1 MTDSY
6 LGIDVGTSGVRAIL
20 IDISGEILS
29 TARSPLAAS
38 FEVDNML
45 CQQPA
50 DWWQAVLNCLQQL
63 NARYGLSSLQAIAI
77 DGTSGTTLLTDSQ
90 NTPISPALMYNDV
103 RPAEFV
109 SNLCKQAPPV
119 PACSR
124 TSGLAKAAWLY
135 RGLSITTEFYIQQQ
149 ADWILSQF
157 SGKPG
162 ISDWN
167 NVLKMGFDVDQ
178 LTWPDWLK
186 MLDLG
191 KGRLPNAYPPGKRVA
206 KISAAVAKQTGLP
219 ETTQLHA
226 GTTDSIAAFLASG
239 ASQPGDAVTSLGSTL
254 VLKLCTRRPVVSNI
268 HGIYSHR
275 LDEKRW
281 LAGGASN
288 SGGSVLKNL
297 FTENEL
303 VKLSEQINAEQ
314 DTGLDYYPLPS
325 IGERFPIPDAD
336 KKPVMYPVPDNRTVY
351 LQAIFEGIARIEKHG
366 YDLLE
371 QLGAETVQSIRTSG
385 GGAENRAWSSIR
397 KRIVKRPM
405 LRADHTEAAYGCA
418 LLAAGRL

>member
-20 IDISGEILS
+20 IDAYGEILS
-29 TARSPLAAS
+29 TSRASLAAS
-38 FEVDNML
+38 FKKDNML

-63 NARYGLSSLQAIAI
+63 NIQYDLSSLQAIAI
-77 DGTSGTTLLTDSQ
+77 DGTSGTTLLTDGH

-103 RPAEFV
+103 RAAEFV

-135 RGLSITTEFYIQQQ
+135 QESSITTEFYIQQQ

-167 NVLKMGFDVDQ
+167 NVLKLGFDVEQ
-178 LTWPDWLK
+178 LAWPDWLEL
-186 MLDLG
+186 LDLG
-191 KGRLPNAYPPGKRVA
+191 KGRLPDAYPAGKQVA
-206 KISAAVAKQTGLP
+206 VISADVARQTGLP
-219 ETTQLHA
+219 ETTRLHA

-254 VLKLCTRRPVVSNI
+254 VLKLCTRIPIVSES

-303 VKLSEQINAEQ
+303 VSLSEQIIPDQ
-314 DTGLDYYPLPS
+314 DTGFDYYPLPS
-325 IGERFPIPDAD
+325 TGERFPIPDAD
-336 KKPVMYPVPDNRTVY
+336 KKPVMYPVPENRTIY
-351 LQAIFEGIARIEKHG
+351 LQAIFEGIARIEKLG

-371 QLGAETVQSIRTSG
+371 ELGAETVQSIRTSG
-385 GGAENRAWSSIR
+385 GGAVNPTWSSIR
-397 KRIVKRPM
+397 KRIVKRPF
-405 LRADHTEAAYGCA
+405 LLADHTEAAYGSA

>member
-1 MTDSY
+1 VTDSY

-20 IDISGEILS
+20 IDAYGEILS
-29 TARSPLAAS
+29 TSRAPLAAS
-38 FEVDNML
+38 FEKDNML

-50 DWWQAVLNCLQQL
+50 DWWQAVLTCLQHIS
-63 NARYGLSSLQAIAI
+63 AKCDLSSLQAIAI
-77 DGTSGTTLLTDSQ
+77 DGTSGTTLLTDGH

-109 SNLCKQAPPV
+109 SQLCKQTPPV

-124 TSGLAKAAWLY
+124 SGGLAKAAWLCQ
-135 RGLSITTEFYIQQQ
+135 GLSFTTEFHIQQQ

-167 NVLKMGFDVDQ
+167 NVLKMGFDVEQ
-178 LTWPDWLK
+178 LAWPEWLK
-186 MLDLG
+186 MIDLG
-191 KGRLPNAYPPGKRVA
+191 KGRLPDAYPPGKRVA
-206 KISAAVAKQTGLP
+206 TISADIAKQTGLP

-226 GTTDSIAAFLASG
+226 GTTDSIAAFIASG

-254 VLKLCTRRPVVSNI
+254 VLKLCTRIPIVSEN

-297 FTENEL
+297 FSDNEL
-303 VKLSEQINAEQ
+303 VTLSEQMLPEQ
-314 DTGLDYYPLPS
+314 DTGFDYYPLPS
-325 IGERFPIPDAD
+325 TGERFPIPDAD
-336 KKPVMYPVPDNRTVY
+336 KKPVIYPVPENRAIY

-371 QLGAETVQSIRTSG
+371 ELGAETVQSIRTAG
-385 GGAENRAWSSIR
+385 GGAVNAAWTSIR
-397 KRIVKRPM
+397 KRIVKRP
-405 LRADHTEAAYGCA
+405 LLQADHTEAAYGSA